1 VLRAGNFSLS
11 FPPEEFDAIRSTLM
25 FHNHIFFPL
34 PLSSFAW
41 CFERCYQVFTM
52 RMPEA
57 KDGPDGEA
65 HLIEESLLHLARPAL
80 PLVLVTSPPE
90 QHCLHETS
98 Y

>member
-1 VLRAGNFSLS
+1 
-11 FPPEEFDAIRSTLM
+11 
-25 FHNHIFFPL
+25 
-34 PLSSFAW
+34 
-41 CFERCYQVFTM
+41 M

-65 HLIEESLLHLARPAL
+65 HLIEDSLLHLARPAL